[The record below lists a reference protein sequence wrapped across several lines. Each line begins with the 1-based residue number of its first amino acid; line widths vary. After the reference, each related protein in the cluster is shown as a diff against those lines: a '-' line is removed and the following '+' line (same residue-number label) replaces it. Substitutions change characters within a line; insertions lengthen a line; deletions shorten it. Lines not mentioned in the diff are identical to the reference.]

1 MLRLKIFSMIAM
13 RQAFKLLQLPSKG
26 FSSLQMI
33 LIIMTLGIIMM
44 KTFSHISTL
53 WQKDYIQYKRYY
65 QQFNQAQSSIE
76 WAMTQQW
83 TIPTE
88 HWQCQELLTYQ
99 LSACIK
105 VAGLLNGEYVIVKG
119 EFQQFKLF
127 HLATLYNGKLTLQQG
142 HWLDYCPNNKSQYCE

>member
-88 HWQCQELLTYQ
+88 HGNVRNC
-99 LSACIK
+99 
-105 VAGLLNGEYVIVKG
+105 
-119 EFQQFKLF
+119 
-127 HLATLYNGKLTLQQG
+127 
-142 HWLDYCPNNKSQYCE
+142 